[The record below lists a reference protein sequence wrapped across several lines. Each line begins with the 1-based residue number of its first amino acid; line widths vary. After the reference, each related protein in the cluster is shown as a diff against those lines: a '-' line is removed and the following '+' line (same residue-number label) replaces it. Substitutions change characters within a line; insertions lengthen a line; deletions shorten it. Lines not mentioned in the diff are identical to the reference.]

1 MVAIDGTN
9 VPAAGKPVL
18 QRTVRAVPG
27 GRPAVARVL
36 AQRAGQD
43 PVEGPVPSDS
53 AIVVEGAN
61 LAASAVWGQFG
72 DTVVAADTVH
82 DDRVLLHA
90 PETLPAGVYPLRI
103 RQDVQAG
110 PATTMARVLESNA
123 VAFVRQPRV
132 VSATPDAS
140 GPAVEVQLDVPVAD
154 RARVRLLLDELDVPA
169 GATARGYEFDAPF
182 PLTGR
187 ADPHTVRVAV
197 AGVVPGRYL
206 VRVDAD
212 GAQSPL
218 EQDASGRFSGPVID
232 LSGLRP

>member
-1 MVAIDGTN
+1 AGRPFLLGSDLPGAVDRVRFTPTHLDIDDSYKLWTMLSQTPFALSLTYQASVVAIDGTN

-27 GRPAVARVL
+27 GRPAVA
-36 AQRAGQD
+36 
-43 PVEGPVPSDS
+43 
-53 AIVVEGAN
+53 VVRRRG
-61 LAASAVWGQFG
+61 
-72 DTVVAADTVH
+72 
-82 DDRVLLHA
+82 
-90 PETLPAGVYPLRI
+90 
-103 RQDVQAG
+103 
-110 PATTMARVLESNA
+110 
-123 VAFVRQPRV
+123 V

-212 GAQSPL
+212 GAQNPL
-218 EQDASGRFSGPVID
+218 EQ
-232 LSGLRP
+232 